1 MDLFDIEKVCVLV
14 KEIYYWS
21 LLVQFYRYNFSD
33 VTFLHGI
40 TSKIQDADIPKTLAN
55 QVGHHMNKNCSLRI
69 VIKKK
74 SFLLFIKG
82 RVIFLY
88 GGILYLNLLL
98 KYLKAINNAYFLVYF
113 AGILKLYEDILIH
126 QEFILLAQ
134 FLTKLPENISSDSLF
149 KSIEL
154 INMNID
160 KKKFSQILASK
171 KEQGK
176 TEMT

>member
-1 MDLFDIEKVCVLV
+1 M
-14 KEIYYWS
+14 
-21 LLVQFYRYNFSD
+21 
-33 VTFLHGI
+33 
-40 TSKIQDADIPKTLAN
+40 
-55 QVGHHMNKNCSLRI
+55 
-69 VIKKK
+69 
-74 SFLLFIKG
+74 
-82 RVIFLY
+82 
-88 GGILYLNLLL
+88 YLNLLL
-98 KYLKAINNAYFLVYF
+98 KYLKAIDNAYFLVYF
-113 AGILKLYEDILIH
+113 AGILKLYEEILIH

-176 TEMT
+176 MEMT